1 MVLEALKEDL
11 RKRDEDIDKLYT
23 HLLSLGDEQLC
34 NIVKANI
41 LVMLYNKV
49 EFFFREFIFSIY
61 DDIHDQEVSFFDLKP
76 YIQNIISGYLFPKN
90 SNAEQKHQTLKNLF
104 EDKFKIYKPEKT
116 DIANGNVDGRMFKD
130 ILKEYQISDIQ
141 FHFQA
146 EIDLRT
152 LKDIRNQLAHGEKDF
167 SEIGLAYSVEQ
178 LMVCKK
184 EIERIF
190 LDIQDKLEI
199 SLNDRFY
206 LNDRFL
212 NDAVNLTQ

>member
-61 DDIHDQEVSFFDLKP
+61 DDIHDQEVSFFELKP

-152 LKDIRNQLAHGEKDF
+152 LKDIRNQLAHGEKYF